1 MLDIA
6 IGVPLLRRL
15 LGAMVNYELK
25 AIKLHMFKC
34 FDCVSGVYHYDTL
47 ILKGMRKSE
56 GILHTDQTPEFPVAI
71 PYISD
76 RPISVNQM

>member
-15 LGAMVNYELK
+15 LGVMVNFELK

-34 FDCVSGVYHYDTL
+34 FDCVSAVYHYDTFDT
-47 ILKGMRKSE
+47 KRDAKK
-56 GILHTDQTPEFPVAI
+56 
-71 PYISD
+71 
-76 RPISVNQM
+76 